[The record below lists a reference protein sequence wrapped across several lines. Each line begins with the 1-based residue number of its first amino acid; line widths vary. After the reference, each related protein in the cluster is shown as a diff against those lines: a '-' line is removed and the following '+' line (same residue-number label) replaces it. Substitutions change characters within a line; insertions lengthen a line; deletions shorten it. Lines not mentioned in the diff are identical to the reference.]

1 MHISRLFTLAAL
13 LASMLL
19 TGCGGNASQYE
30 GTWIEAASD
39 YNEPQGITLGRNG
52 WAASVNKPL
61 VQYSH
66 WSAKKG
72 ILILE
77 GKLFADGDVAAV
89 SDTFVVERIGSE
101 TMWLRKGPDRVRY
114 FKQ

>member
-1 MHISRLFTLAAL
+1 MHISRLFQLAAL

-39 YNEPQGITLGRNG
+39 YSEPQGITLGRNG